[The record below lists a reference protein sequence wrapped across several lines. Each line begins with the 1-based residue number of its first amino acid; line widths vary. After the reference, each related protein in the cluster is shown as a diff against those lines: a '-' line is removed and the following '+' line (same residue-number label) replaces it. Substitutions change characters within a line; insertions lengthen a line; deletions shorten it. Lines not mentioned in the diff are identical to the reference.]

1 MPSSPPASLGPLSG
15 AFEARLRAAHERRER
30 LGLVVYLSLCVLGLG
45 LLLALPGVELAAA
58 GRTASSLPGLGL
70 ALLFALAPAAL
81 YVLAPIVLDR
91 FDPEPRWA
99 LAMAFVWGAL
109 GAAGW
114 SVGLTS
120 LVEHALEAGPGA
132 ARAHA
137 QVVTWVAPAVEE
149 LFKGAFVVG
158 LYACLRREFDGVSDA
173 ILYALLVGLG
183 FAATENV
190 VYYAR
195 AAAVSPRELASLVLL
210 RGVFTPWLHPLF
222 TALVGLGVGLRRES
236 SRASVRALA
245 PVAGFALAA
254 GAHASWN
261 ALATRP
267 LESRT
272 LAASY
277 LAYFAVL
284 VLGFFGLVVLLVSR
298 KGRIIRA
305 ALEPEVLSDV
315 LTREDLELVA
325 SPWGRV
331 RCRFGPRG
339 RAGLRLIETAGRL
352 ALAKWHSARAART
365 ERLTLSVDLVA
376 PLRADLARLSRAQRG
391 LGARAAGQAL
401 AGEPGAR
408 PASETRPA
416 SQGEERPP
424 RSR

>member
-1 MPSSPPASLGPLSG
+1 MHPSLPPSLGPLSG

-30 LGLVVYLSLCVLGLG
+30 VGLSLYMALCLAGSL
-45 LLLALPGVELAAA
+45 LLLALPGAELASA
-58 GRTASSLPGLGL
+58 GRAATALPGLSL

-81 YVLAPIVLDR
+81 YVLVPMVLDR
-91 FDPEPRWA
+91 FDPEPAWA
-99 LAMAFVWGAL
+99 LTMAFGWGAL
-109 GAAGW
+109 GAAGS
-114 SVGLTS
+114 SVGVTS
-120 LVEHALEAGPGA
+120 LVEHLLGGGSP

-137 QVVTWVAPAVEE
+137 LVVTLVAPLVEE

-158 LYACLRREFDGVSDA
+158 LYACLRRELDGVSDA

-195 AAAVSPRELASLVLL
+195 AASVGRHELVSLVLL

-236 SRASVRALA
+236 TRPLVRAVA
-245 PVAGFALAA
+245 PLAGFALAI

-277 LAYFAVL
+277 LAYFTVL
-284 VLGFFGLVVLLVSR
+284 VLGFFGLVALLVSR
-298 KGRIIRA
+298 KGKIIRA
-305 ALEPEVLSDV
+305 ALEPEVLAGV
-315 LTREDLELVA
+315 LTRDDLELVA

-331 RCRFGPRG
+331 RCRLGRRG

-352 ALAKWHSARAART
+352 ALAKWHSARAVRT
-365 ERLTLSVDLVA
+365 ERLTLSVDLVG
-376 PLRADLARLSRAQRG
+376 PLRADLARLSRAQR
-391 LGARAAGQAL
+391 AAGEGGA
-401 AGEPGAR
+401 AEPGA
-408 PASETRPA
+408 PPSED
-416 SQGEERPP
+416 GRPP